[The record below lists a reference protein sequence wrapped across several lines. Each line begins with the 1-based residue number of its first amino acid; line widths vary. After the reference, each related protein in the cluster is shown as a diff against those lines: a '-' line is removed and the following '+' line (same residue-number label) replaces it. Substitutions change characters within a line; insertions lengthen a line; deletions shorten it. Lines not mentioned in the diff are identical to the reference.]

1 MTDVFTDPST
11 ATGDQW
17 KPKAHLGLLVM
28 FTVDKMSDEI
38 TTDFGPATPIICSQI
53 VVLDGDEPG
62 ALFDDAF
69 VFGAGMIPQLKPST
83 GGGKV
88 LGRIGQREP
97 KPGKS
102 GAWFIDAATDADK
115 DLARQWIAANPHPVA
130 AAPAAN
136 PFD

>member
-17 KPKAHLGLLVM
+17 KPKTHLGRLVM
-28 FTVDKMSDEI
+28 FTVDRMSEEI

-53 VVLDGDEPG
+53 VVLDGEDPG
-62 ALFDDAF
+62 AVFDDAF
-69 VFGAGMIPQLKPST
+69 VFGAGMIPQLKPSA

-88 LGRIGQREP
+88 LGRIGQREA

-102 GAWFIDAATDADK
+102 GAWFIDVPTDADK
-115 DLARQWIAANPHPVA
+115 DLARQWIAAKAQPVA
-130 AAPAAN
+130 APAGN

>member
-17 KPKAHLGLLVM
+17 KPKTHLGRLVM
-28 FTVDKMSDEI
+28 FTVDRMSEEI

-53 VVLDGDEPG
+53 VVLDGV
-62 ALFDDAF
+62 FDDAF
-69 VFGAGMIPQLKPST
+69 VFGAGMIPQLKPSA

-88 LGRIGQREP
+88 LGRIGQREA

-102 GAWFIDAATDADK
+102 GAWFIDVPTDADK
-115 DLARQWIAANPHPVA
+115 DLARQWIAAKAQPVA
-130 AAPAAN
+130 APAGN